1 MCALWENFMDSGNRL
16 HLQIQLFLQLNVKVI
31 KLLDE
36 FSPKFGFY
44 ALPEAPAKQVFAMG
58 CSMAQV
64 HLQISEQCDESA
76 IRAFNITAKTHFSLH
91 SLQLCGY
98 IHPYVVWCFKGE
110 SQMRVCAR
118 IWKSCLSGAKH
129 WAVSTRAASKF
140 RHRLHMHFDK
150 ILKDAA

>member
-76 IRAFNITAKTHFSLH
+76 IRAFNITAKTHFPFTAYS
-91 SLQLCGY
+91 
-98 IHPYVVWCFKGE
+98 YVVTFTHMLFGALKAK
-110 SQMRVCAR
+110 AR
-118 IWKSCLSGAKH
+118 
-129 WAVSTRAASKF
+129 
-140 RHRLHMHFDK
+140 
-150 ILKDAA
+150 